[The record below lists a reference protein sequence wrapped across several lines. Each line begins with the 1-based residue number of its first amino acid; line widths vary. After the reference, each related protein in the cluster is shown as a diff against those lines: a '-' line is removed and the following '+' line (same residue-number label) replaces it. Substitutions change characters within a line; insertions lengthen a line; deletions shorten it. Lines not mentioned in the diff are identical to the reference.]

1 MPINDKIKKLIGG
14 LFGIG
19 SPDEMPRPRV
29 GSTVEASP
37 LPVDGDTPITA
48 QRPRIVPG
56 KPIGQ
61 DVGIQTIGGTEQVPA
76 IDLSRTG
83 GLDNS
88 TAVPLGGR
96 TIAPPTENIAQ
107 GTVMNDPGPMRVE
120 PTPGTSELG
129 TTMAQKPQ
137 SFMSMGDGSMPGSRQ
152 YMFALGRSEQP
163 ETAPVAEGETST
175 PTTPTTAAKPKTYT
189 QSEIERRLGK
199 ELYKGGKDEDKDHN
213 WWDAVKSAALGFR
226 KGGIMGAI
234 YGGVEGAFDPNAD
247 ERMGN
252 EYALGQLN
260 RNRQMELSY
269 ENQELARKQAEQE
282 GRKREADIAMNEFKA
297 IQEKFKAIQSQN
309 PVLWEAIEKKG
320 YIDEADQKLL
330 AEKGYGTV
338 PLGDWRRFDRA
349 FDAQG
354 NEVATPQTG
363 APNYRSTGLVRP
375 DEGVTTYRG
384 IPVKPAVAVTAV
396 SQDTRFD
403 AGQEQNAAERNAK
416 AIQDAAETNARNM
429 LAYNKSLIDQ
439 IQSVADGTKK
449 TADNISRMN
458 EGLAKAQEMYN
469 NGDYEGAERAAQGI
483 IAEAQANSTFAAQI
497 ARMQQMGIAP
507 PQTVKPQL
515 VTPSLVT
522 KPSRAALIEAMRKE
536 GIKPNS
542 PDWKKAMEAAGYR

>member
-19 SPDEMPRPRV
+19 QQEGKRPRV
-29 GSTVEASP
+29 GSSVDGSP
-37 LPVDGDTPITA
+37 LPVDSDTPITA

-56 KPIGQ
+56 QPVNQ
-61 DVGIQTIGGTEQVPA
+61 DVGIQTIGGTEQVQ
-76 IDLSRTG
+76 G
-83 GLDNS
+83 N
-88 TAVPLGGR
+88 
-96 TIAPPTENIAQ
+96 TIAPPPPNPVQQ
-107 GTVMNDPGPMRVE
+107 GAVTNDPAQFQRIE

-129 TTMAQKPQ
+129 TIMAQKPQ

-152 YMFALGRSEQP
+152 YMFALGRGEQP
-163 ETAPVAEGETST
+163 EADAPVADTATTAT
-175 PTTPTTAAKPKTYT
+175 PNTLAAKPKTYT
-189 QSEIERRLGK
+189 QSEIERRLNK
-199 ELYKGGKDEDKDHN
+199 ELYKGGKDADKDHN
-213 WWDAVKSAALGFR
+213 WWDVVKSAALGFR
-226 KGGIMGAI
+226 EGGILGAV

-252 EYALGQLN
+252 QYALGQLN
-260 RNRQMELSY
+260 RTRQMELSY
-269 ENQELARKQAEQE
+269 ENQELERKKAEQE

-297 IQEKFKAIQSQN
+297 IQEKLKAIQSQN

-384 IPVKPAVAVTAV
+384 IPVKPAVAATAL

-403 AGQEQNAAERNAK
+403 AGQEQDAASRNAK
-416 AIQDAAETNARNM
+416 ATQEAAETNARNM

-449 TADNISRMN
+449 TADGINRIS
-458 EGLAKAQEMYN
+458 EGLAKAQELYN
-469 NGDYEGAERAAQGI
+469 NGDYEGAERAAQTVF
-483 IAEAQANSTFAAQI
+483 AEAKANEAFAAQI
-497 ARMQQMGIAP
+497 ARLQQMGIDR
-507 PQTVKPQL
+507 PQMVKPQL
-515 VTPSLVT
+515 ITPSLVT
-522 KPSRAALIEAMRKE
+522 KPSRAALINAMREE

-542 PDWKKAMEAAGYR
+542 PEWKKAMEAAGYR